1 MPYQV
6 RANELN
12 EDSPLIHV
20 EGTLMYST
28 LMHRIA
34 GEELDKINADLMA
47 RNRYTKSGPYV
58 TATLANAHILPI
70 SGDENTITREEFYIK
85 ERFYDSKKPKEGETG
100 KRMTQ
105 DSPVPDTGFMPPI
118 YKRVSNEANADG
130 HYEYEQIV
138 GAPGEVAAGAP
149 VRLVLRVYKPRNQV
163 NRGIS
168 IHSVFIETDEVEFL
182 DPSNPIN
189 PRDRK
194 ALQDRGIVIVGDT
207 VRIGANEGNTPALKE
222 DNSSNDTADNA
233 QQSIPADQDG
243 LPPVMAANQQSQPQ
257 AQTQQAQQ
265 QSAPQQQQ
273 AQQAPQAPQQFYDP
287 NAAQNQAPAQ
297 APAQNNN
304 ENIEKPQPAEKP
316 QENNTQ
322 PAEDNTIVN
331 DPKGGFFDPTQ
342 ANTQSGISFTD
353 DE

>member
-105 DSPVPDTGFMPPI
+105 DSPVPDNGFMPPI

-168 IHSVFIETDEVEFL
+168 IHSVFVETDEVEFL

-207 VRIGANEGNTPALKE
+207 VRIGANEGNTPAAKE

-243 LPPVMAANQQSQPQ
+243 LPPVMAANQQPQ
-257 AQTQQAQQ
+257 AQTQSQPQ
-265 QSAPQQQQ
+265 QSAPAPQQQKQETQ
-273 AQQAPQAPQQFYDP
+273 AQPQFYDP
-287 NAAQNQAPAQ
+287 NAAQNQAPTQ

-316 QENNTQ
+316 QEDNAATP
-322 PAEDNTIVN
+322 PA
-331 DPKGGFFDPTQ
+331 GGFFDPTQ

>member
-47 RNRYTKSGPYV
+47 RNRYTKSGPYI

-105 DSPVPDTGFMPPI
+105 DSLVPDNGFMPPI

-130 HYEYEQIV
+130 HYEYEQII

-168 IHSVFIETDEVEFL
+168 IHSVFVETDEVEFL

-207 VRIGANEGNTPALKE
+207 VRIGANEGNTPAAKE
-222 DNSSNDTADNA
+222 EGNSSENTADNA

-243 LPPVMAANQQSQPQ
+243 LPPVMAANQQPQ
-257 AQTQQAQQ
+257 AQTQSQPQ
-265 QSAPQQQQ
+265 QSAPAPQQQKQETQ
-273 AQQAPQAPQQFYDP
+273 AQPQFYDP

-316 QENNTQ
+316 QEDNAATP
-322 PAEDNTIVN
+322 PA
-331 DPKGGFFDPTQ
+331 GGFFDPTQ

>member
-47 RNRYTKSGPYV
+47 RNRYTKSGPYI

-105 DSPVPDTGFMPPI
+105 DSPVPDNGFMPPI

-168 IHSVFIETDEVEFL
+168 IHSVFVETDEVEFL

-207 VRIGANEGNTPALKE
+207 VRIGANEGNTPAAKDNE
-222 DNSSNDTADNA
+222 DNSSNNTADNA
-233 QQSIPADQDG
+233 QQSIPADKDG
-243 LPPVMAANQQSQPQ
+243 LPPVMAANQQPQ
-257 AQTQQAQQ
+257 AQSQQ
-265 QSAPQQQQ
+265 QSAPAPQQQP
-273 AQQAPQAPQQFYDP
+273 QQTQAPQQFYDP
-287 NAAQNQAPAQ
+287 NAAKNQAPAQ
-297 APAQNNN
+297 APAQNND
-304 ENIEKPQPAEKP
+304 EKIEKPQPEQTQ
-316 QENNTQ
+316 QENDTPAQ
-322 PAEDNTIVN
+322 PA
-331 DPKGGFFDPTQ
+331 GGFFDPTQ
-342 ANTQSGISFTD
+342 QAGANSGITFTD
-353 DE
+353 ED

>member
-47 RNRYTKSGPYV
+47 RNRYTKSGPYI

-168 IHSVFIETDEVEFL
+168 IHSVFVETDEVEFL

-222 DNSSNDTADNA
+222 DNSSNDTAGNT

-243 LPPVMAANQQSQPQ
+243 LPPVMAANQQP
-257 AQTQQAQQ
+257 QTQTQSQ
-265 QSAPQQQQ
+265 QSAPAPQQQQ
-273 AQQAPQAPQQFYDP
+273 ETQQTQAPQQFYDP

>member
-1 MPYQV
+1 MAYQV

-58 TATLANAHILPI
+58 TATLANAHVLPI

-105 DSPVPDTGFMPPI
+105 DSLVPDTGFMPPI
-118 YKRVSNEANADG
+118 YKRVSNEANEDG
-130 HYEYEQIV
+130 HYQYEQIV
-138 GAPGEVAAGAP
+138 GAPGEIAAGAP
-149 VRLVLRVYKPRNQV
+149 IRLVLRVYKPRNQV

-168 IHSVFIETDEVEFL
+168 IHSVFVETDEVEFL

-207 VRIGANEGNTPALKE
+207 VRIGANEGNTPAAKE

-243 LPPVMAANQQSQPQ
+243 LPPVMAANQQPQ
-257 AQTQQAQQ
+257 AQTQSQPQ
-265 QSAPQQQQ
+265 QSAPAPQQQKQETQ
-273 AQQAPQAPQQFYDP
+273 AQPQFYDP

-316 QENNTQ
+316 QEDNAATP
-322 PAEDNTIVN
+322 PA
-331 DPKGGFFDPTQ
+331 GGFFDPTQ

>member
-47 RNRYTKSGPYV
+47 RNRYTKSGPYI

-105 DSPVPDTGFMPPI
+105 DSPVPDNGFMPPI

-130 HYEYEQIV
+130 HYEYEQII

-168 IHSVFIETDEVEFL
+168 IHSVFVETDEVEFL

-207 VRIGANEGNTPALKE
+207 VRIGANEGNTPAAKE
-222 DNSSNDTADNA
+222 EGNSSENTADNA
-233 QQSIPADQDG
+233 QQSIPADNDG
-243 LPPVMAANQQSQPQ
+243 LPPVMAANQQPQ
-257 AQTQQAQQ
+257 AQTQSQPQQQQ
-265 QSAPQQQQ
+265 QSAPAPQQQQ
-273 AQQAPQAPQQFYDP
+273 QQQQTQAPQQFYDP
-287 NAAQNQAPAQ
+287 NATQNQAPAQ
-297 APAQNNN
+297 APVQNNN
-304 ENIEKPQPAEKP
+304 ENIEKPQPEEKP
-316 QENNTQ
+316 QE
-322 PAEDNTIVN
+322 DNAATPPVS
-331 DPKGGFFDPTQ
+331 GFFDPTQ

-353 DE
+353 AD

>member
-34 GEELDKINADLMA
+34 GEELDKVNADLMA

-58 TATLANAHILPI
+58 TATLANAHVLPI

-118 YKRVSNEANADG
+118 YKRVSNEANEDG
-130 HYEYEQIV
+130 HYQYEQIV
-138 GAPGEVAAGAP
+138 GAPGEIAAGAP

-168 IHSVFIETDEVEFL
+168 IHSVFVETDEVEFL

-207 VRIGANEGNTPALKE
+207 VRIGANEGNTPAAKE
-222 DNSSNDTADNA
+222 EGNSSENTADNA

-243 LPPVMAANQQSQPQ
+243 LPPVMAANQQPQAQSQPQ
-257 AQTQQAQQ
+257 QK
-265 QSAPQQQQ
+265 QSAPAPQQQQ
-273 AQQAPQAPQQFYDP
+273 ETQQTQAPQQFYDP

-297 APAQNNN
+297 APAQKND
-304 ENIEKPQPAEKP
+304 ETIEKPQPEQKP
-316 QENNTQ
+316 QENDTATP
-322 PAEDNTIVN
+322 PA
-331 DPKGGFFDPTQ
+331 GGFFDPTQ

-353 DE
+353 DD